1 MPTDDLLSLIFETL
15 LEEGAVKQIKECA
28 WLLRGLFD
36 ASADQRRTQRVVLKG
51 VTTLVTKKGQGEGM
65 LKKTP
70 AILMVLYD
78 LDLLEEEEVVKWHTH
93 APGERDEAGRK
104 VREAAD
110 PFIKWLREA
119 EEGSGEEDRQPLG
132 LGLGLGLANPNRNQ
146 VRERPHDRHT
156 LPLPLPL
163 P

>member
-1 MPTDDLLSLIFETL
+1 
-15 LEEGAVKQIKECA
+15 
-28 WLLRGLFD
+28 
-36 ASADQRRTQRVVLKG
+36 
-51 VTTLVTKKGQGEGM
+51 M

-78 LDLLEEEEVVKWHTH
+78 LDLLEEEEVVKWHAH

-104 VREAAD
+104 VREAAE

-119 EEGSGEEDRQPLG
+119 EAESGEEDRQPLG
-132 LGLGLGLANPNRNQ
+132 LGLGLGLANPNRTQ

-156 LPLPLPL
+156 PTPTPTPNQVRSTGAIWSRPSARVAPRNPRRNPSYYYASCFLYLLHAPPPRPGDCWLRCVGPRFFHDVE
-163 P
+163 